1 MYDKTKLSE
10 YKFRAIVSIF
20 LLCII
25 SYLVIFHELRGPAI
39 FEIGFIGGLFSL
51 IQKVVIADWVA
62 LVFLVVAF
70 VCYLLTN
77 KS

>member
-20 LLCII
+20 LLCLI

-51 IQKVVIADWVA
+51 LSLFHSAWAIKMILKEAQK
-62 LVFLVVAF
+62 
-70 VCYLLTN
+70 
-77 KS
+77 